1 VQAAR
6 WQKDNAEVKDEAL
19 EAAAAEEP
27 WDPSVKTLLFFPD
40 VLAYMNDN
48 LDWTQDLGDAV
59 LAQQDDV
66 TDAVQ
71 LLRRDAKAAG
81 NLQTT
86 EQQRVEV
93 EPAAAGDAQAQVGG
107 ETIIIQPADPQVV
120 YVPSY
125 NPSTAYGQ
133 TEPLETTYYPATYTT
148 PTTTYVSD
156 STSSDSSGL
165 VSFGVGAL
173 AGGLLTAA
181 ILWDDDDDYD
191 RIYYGGP
198 GYYGGSGYWNRPN
211 YWDGGYRRPGEINID
226 RDVNI
231 ERGDININ
239 REVKK
244 WEHNPERRG
253 GVRYRNKQTQ
263 QKFVDVRKAQ
273 IDRDIARG
281 RDPSRQRPD
290 RGGKDRPQL
299 ADRDRP
305 TTREVKRPDTR
316 DIRRPEARPARVQA
330 KKDIKRPAQKQV
342 KKPQRRDVKLN
353 KPAAR
358 ATKAVAK
365 PAARQVSKP
374 RPAGGGR
381 TSAFKTQKGG
391 QARAAKSRGVKSR
404 GGGRKGGGGRRR
416 G

>member
-1 VQAAR
+1 MNMLERAAAAALTALWLFHISPVAAQESQAQAQTTGSTVGEQAAADIFPQDQVEQLVAPIALYPDALLAQVLMASTYPLDVVQAAR

-86 EQQRVEV
+86 EQHRVEV

-133 TEPLETTYYPATYTT
+133 TEPLETTYYPATYAT

-173 AGGLLTAA
+173 AGGPAH
-181 ILWDDDDDYD
+181 
-191 RIYYGGP
+191 
-198 GYYGGSGYWNRPN
+198 
-211 YWDGGYRRPGEINID
+211 RRHP
-226 RDVNI
+226 V
-231 ERGDININ
+231 
-239 REVKK
+239 
-244 WEHNPERRG
+244 
-253 GVRYRNKQTQ
+253 
-263 QKFVDVRKAQ
+263 
-273 IDRDIARG
+273 
-281 RDPSRQRPD
+281 
-290 RGGKDRPQL
+290 
-299 ADRDRP
+299 
-305 TTREVKRPDTR
+305 
-316 DIRRPEARPARVQA
+316 
-330 KKDIKRPAQKQV
+330 
-342 KKPQRRDVKLN
+342 
-353 KPAAR
+353 
-358 ATKAVAK
+358 
-365 PAARQVSKP
+365 
-374 RPAGGGR
+374 
-381 TSAFKTQKGG
+381 
-391 QARAAKSRGVKSR
+391 
-404 GGGRKGGGGRRR
+404 GRR
-416 G
+416 